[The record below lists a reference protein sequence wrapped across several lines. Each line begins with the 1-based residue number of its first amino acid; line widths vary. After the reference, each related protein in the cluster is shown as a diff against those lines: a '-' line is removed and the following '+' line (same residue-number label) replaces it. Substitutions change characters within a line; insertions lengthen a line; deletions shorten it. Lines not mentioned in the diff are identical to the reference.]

1 MKNSVNNSALSASQI
16 SNGRKG
22 IIGKTS
28 QLSQV
33 LRTFE
38 GLYTQ
43 VLSDTEGL
51 SVEEWM
57 SRMGVERVTV
67 TNKKGETRKK
77 GYTPGTIR
85 AGWNPSMLKDDKQ
98 LCTFKWINAK
108 WRDKDGKEYR
118 RVYTLSEAKKADAT
132 PIKRYQ
138 LTEIDDSKWSVD
150 IILKGLIQSRK
161 YEDEAKKAAD
171 SAKECSKMP
180 KKLCIIR
187 NVENGDVVTR
197 EIVEIDSSEIYF

>member
-51 SVEEWM
+51 SVE
-57 SRMGVERVTV
+57 
-67 TNKKGETRKK
+67 
-77 GYTPGTIR
+77 
-85 AGWNPSMLKDDKQ
+85 
-98 LCTFKWINAK
+98 
-108 WRDKDGKEYR
+108 
-118 RVYTLSEAKKADAT
+118 
-132 PIKRYQ
+132 
-138 LTEIDDSKWSVD
+138 
-150 IILKGLIQSRK
+150 
-161 YEDEAKKAAD
+161 
-171 SAKECSKMP
+171 
-180 KKLCIIR
+180 
-187 NVENGDVVTR
+187 
-197 EIVEIDSSEIYF
+197 